1 MKIEVVSAIGGS
13 KMVFEVESK
22 TTFADLKKKISQAKN
37 LPADTFVL
45 AFRGREQADHL
56 TLKEAGVEDQ
66 DKIYLIV
73 RTEGG

>member
-22 TTFADLKKKISQAKN
+22 TTFADLKKKISQVKN

-56 TLKEAGVEDQ
+56 TLKEAGVEEQ